1 MAEGIVSVLNAS
13 IVIPSVSDARRLET
27 TLISLLENRPSDCE
41 IVVPHSGYYDD
52 PYDIA
57 DEVRLIDVP
66 AARTEVELLAVGW
79 SMCQAPIVHTLA
91 PGATVEAGWMDDAL
105 ARFQQPEVM
114 AVAPQ
119 SQFSDGDATYGVV
132 ADDFGMRA
140 AGTTAHV
147 QAPMRQAGFYRYSL
161 LAALGGFSTRMEE
174 YADLDI
180 GLWLAEAGGQCE
192 VASGSVVQLNV
203 PNDLASVSADRIRL
217 AKTLQ
222 LRHQEWFAARG
233 KASSGKLGWL
243 SRSVGSGSISTMM
256 SALTAKADAK
266 AALHRLPDLDDVRA
280 VIEGRDQTFRF
291 DPRNDRPTRPIH
303 RSAA

>member
-1 MAEGIVSVLNAS
+1 MLKVS
-13 IVIPSVSDARRLET
+13 IVIPSVDNAHRLET

-57 DEVRLIDVP
+57 DEVRLIEVP
-66 AARTEVELLAVGW
+66 AARNEVELLAVAW
-79 SMCQAPIVHTLA
+79 SMCKAPIVHTLA
-91 PGATVEAGWMDDAL
+91 AGATVEEDWLEHAL
-105 ARFQQPEVM
+105 ACFQRCEVM

-119 SQFSDGDATYGVV
+119 THYSDSSEPVHGVL
-132 ADDFGMRA
+132 ADDFGLRA
-140 AGTTAHV
+140 AASATTM
-147 QAPMRQAGFYRYSL
+147 QAPMLQAGFYRYSL
-161 LAALGGFSTRMEE
+161 LAAVGGFCTRMEQV
-174 YADLDI
+174 ADLDI
-180 GLWLAEAGGQCE
+180 GLWVAEAGGACE
-192 VASGSVVQLNV
+192 VATESHVYLNEPNQLDRV
-203 PNDLASVSADRIRL
+203 TADRIRL

-222 LRHQEWFAARG
+222 LRHQEWFASRG
-233 KASSGKLGWL
+233 KPGGKLGWL

-291 DPRNDRPTRPIH
+291 DPRHDQSGPGLRRH
-303 RSAA
+303 AA

>member
-1 MAEGIVSVLNAS
+1 MLKVS
-13 IVIPSVSDARRLET
+13 IVIPSVDNAHRLET

-57 DEVRLIDVP
+57 DEVRLIEVP
-66 AARTEVELLAVGW
+66 AARTEVELLAVAW
-79 SMCQAPIVHTLA
+79 SMCNAPIVHTLA
-91 PGATVEAGWMDDAL
+91 AGATVDAGWLEAAL
-105 ARFQQPEVM
+105 ACFQKTEVM

-119 SQFSDGDATYGVV
+119 VHFSDDNEPVHGVL

-140 AGTTAHV
+140 AGAVDTM
-147 QAPMRQAGFYRYSL
+147 QAPMLQAAFYRYSL
-161 LAALGGFSTRMEE
+161 LAAVGGFSTRMEQ

-180 GLWLAEAGGQCE
+180 GLWIAEAGGVCE
-192 VASGSVVQLNV
+192 VAEGSHVHLNQ
-203 PNDLASVSADRIRL
+203 PNHLNRVTTDRIRL

-222 LRHQEWFAARG
+222 LRHQEWFGSRG
-233 KASSGKLGWL
+233 KHGGKLGWL

-256 SALTAKADAK
+256 SALTVKADAK

-280 VIEGRDQTFRF
+280 VVEGRDQTFRF
-291 DPRNDRPTRPIH
+291 DPRNDHPGPRLH
-303 RSAA
+303 RNAA

>member
-1 MAEGIVSVLNAS
+1 VLKVS
-13 IVIPSVSDARRLET
+13 IVIPSVDNAHRLET

-57 DEVRLIDVP
+57 EEVRLVEVP
-66 AARTEVELLAVGW
+66 AARSESELLAVAW
-79 SMCQAPIVHTLA
+79 SMCQAPVIHTLSA
-91 PGATVEAGWMDDAL
+91 GATVEADWLDEAL
-105 ARFQQPEVM
+105 ACFQRPEVM

-119 SQFSDGDATYGVV
+119 THFTDQSEPVPGLV
-132 ADDFGMRA
+132 ADEFGLRA
-140 AGTTAHV
+140 AASAATM
-147 QAPMRQAGFYRYSL
+147 QAPLLQAGFYRYCL
-161 LAALGGFSTRMEE
+161 LAAVGGFSSRMEE

-180 GLWLAEAGGQCE
+180 GLWIAEAGGACE
-192 VASGSVVQLNV
+192 VATGSHVHLNQS
-203 PNDLASVSADRIRL
+203 NDLSRVTADRIRL

-222 LRHQEWFAARG
+222 LRHQDWFATRG
-233 KASSGKLGWL
+233 KSSGKLGWL
-243 SRSVGSGSISTMM
+243 SRSVGSGSIAAMM

-291 DPRNDRPTRPIH
+291 DPRNDHPGPRLH